1 MFWIPNRFPRNQK
14 VEHRKR
20 VAKRYY
26 RKMANSCA
34 DVTAPIPLS
43 FFTAIVSLLLA
54 LVTIP
59 GNLVVC
65 VAVLKDPLK
74 NLKTP
79 FTFFVVNL
87 AVADLVVGVVTEPLS
102 VLTHFREGFSLEIR
116 HYIVPIHMS
125 YFISCTASVLNL
137 AALTA
142 DRFVAISYPLQ
153 YLVRFTTTR
162 ATVIA
167 GLIWLVSFSLSFIY
181 FEVGYLRYTFVFANT
196 AVALTLVIFL
206 FTYVRTLRAMRAQ
219 VSQWDAIRQ
228 SSQSEDSGARIRVAS
243 VEKNITQAFM
253 VMLGFFLCCYVP
265 SCIIID
271 MMNFCSSCN
280 CTTIHVFRDLQFIFV
295 LSSSALN
302 PFVYAWRLPNFR
314 RAFKRILRSR
324 ETHEAGTS
332 SSRQENRANTPRTE
346 LT

>member
-1 MFWIPNRFPRNQK
+1 M
-14 VEHRKR
+14 
-20 VAKRYY
+20 
-26 RKMANSCA
+26 
-34 DVTAPIPLS
+34 PLP

-59 GNLVVC
+59 GNLIVC
-65 VAVLKDPLK
+65 IAVFKDPLK
-74 NLKTP
+74 SLKTP

-102 VLTHFREGFSLEIR
+102 VLIHFREGLLLDVR
-116 HYIVPIHMS
+116 HYVVPIHMS

-153 YLVRFTTTR
+153 YRVRFSTSR

-167 GLIWLVSFSLSFIY
+167 GLIWLISFSLSFIY
-181 FEVGYLRYTFVFANT
+181 FKVGYLRYAFVFANT
-196 AVALTLVIFL
+196 AVALTLIIFL

-219 VSQWDAIRQ
+219 VSQWDTLRQ
-228 SSQSEDSGARIRVAS
+228 NSQSEDNRARLRAAL
-243 VEKNITQAFM
+243 VEKNITKAFM
-253 VMLGFFLCCYVP
+253 VMLGFFLCCYIP
-265 SCIIID
+265 SCIIIYI
-271 MMNFCSSCN
+271 MNFCSSCN

-314 RAFKRILRSR
+314 KAFKKILRSR
-324 ETHEAGTS
+324 KIYEVETS
-332 SSRQENRANTPRTE
+332 SSRQEN
-346 LT
+346 

>member
-1 MFWIPNRFPRNQK
+1 M
-14 VEHRKR
+14 
-20 VAKRYY
+20 
-26 RKMANSCA
+26 
-34 DVTAPIPLS
+34 PLS

-65 VAVLKDPLK
+65 IAVLKDPLK

-87 AVADLVVGVVTEPLS
+87 AVADLVVGVITEPVS
-102 VLTHFREGFSLEIR
+102 VLTHFREGFWLEIR
-116 HYIVPIHMS
+116 HNVVPIHMS

-153 YLVRFTTTR
+153 YRVRFTTTR

-167 GLIWLVSFSLSFIY
+167 GLIWLVSLSLSFMY
-181 FEVGYLRYTFVFANT
+181 FEVGYLRYAFVFANT

-206 FTYVRTLRAMRAQ
+206 FTYVRTVRAMRAQ
-219 VSQWDAIRQ
+219 VSQWDGMRQ
-228 SSQSEDSGARIRVAS
+228 SSQSEDNRARLRAAS
-243 VEKNITQAFM
+243 VENIIQAFM
-253 VMLGFFLCCYVP
+253 VMLGFFLCCYIP
-265 SCIIID
+265 SCIIIY

-314 RAFKRILRSR
+314 TAFKKILRSR
-324 ETHEAGTS
+324 KIHDTATS
-332 SSRQENRANTPRTE
+332 SSRQENRAQTPRTLE
-346 LT
+346 FSWIVYSLRFKWVNGSGQNSTSLIGIFLFKTTNMTLH

>member
-1 MFWIPNRFPRNQK
+1 
-14 VEHRKR
+14 
-20 VAKRYY
+20 
-26 RKMANSCA
+26 MANSCA
-34 DVTAPIPLS
+34 DVKGPMPLS
-43 FFTAIVSLLLA
+43 FFTGIVSLLLA

-59 GNLVVC
+59 GNLIVC
-65 VAVLKDPLK
+65 IAVLKDPFRS
-74 NLKTP
+74 LKTP

-87 AVADLVVGVVTEPLS
+87 AVADLVVGAVTEPLS
-102 VLTHFREGFSLEIR
+102 ALTHFREGFSLEVR
-116 HYIVPIHMS
+116 HYIEPIHMS

-153 YLVRFTTTR
+153 YRVRFTTTR

-167 GLIWLVSFSLSFIY
+167 GLIWLVSFSLPLIY
-181 FEVGYLRYTFVFANT
+181 FEVGYLRYAFVFANT

-206 FTYVRTLRAMRAQ
+206 FTYVGTLRAMRAQ
-219 VSQWDAIRQ
+219 VSQWDRMRQ
-228 SSQSEDSGARIRVAS
+228 SSQSENNRARIRAAS

-253 VMLGFFLCCYVP
+253 VMLGFFLCCYIP
-265 SCIIID
+265 SCIIIYV
-271 MMNFCSSCN
+271 MNFCSSCN

-314 RAFKRILRSR
+314 RAFKKILRSR
-324 ETHEAGTS
+324 IIHDTATS
-332 SSRQENRANTPRTE
+332 SSRQENRAQTPRTLE
-346 LT
+346 FS